1 MYTDIKLTPESAVV
15 LYSYVD
21 LVIKNCKMLDH
32 LGSPQL
38 RTSKKRQRKES
49 HIFGK
54 INCFNT
60 SIAIPNLIYLSDI
73 GYNTYNLK

>member
-38 RTSKKRQRKES
+38 RTSKKRQKKKV
-49 HIFGK
+49 IFL
-54 INCFNT
+54 
-60 SIAIPNLIYLSDI
+60 AR
-73 GYNTYNLK
+73 